1 MGVLSSALAMS
12 LVYVQ
17 QTTSYTI
24 QALTPEDYK
33 SAIMSETINILF
45 KLLKPFGAKKRGR
58 NFVVILV
65 LTSEMGRRANA
76 KGKIKTFEHFF
87 YPILSV

>member
-1 MGVLSSALAMS
+1 MREKSVHPKAIWRVRQIFSLSNCVGILSSALAMS

-33 SAIMSETINILF
+33 SAIMNETINIL
-45 KLLKPFGAKKRGR
+45 K
-58 NFVVILV
+58 
-65 LTSEMGRRANA
+65 
-76 KGKIKTFEHFF
+76 
-87 YPILSV
+87 Y